1 MNGQILDTIML
12 LNTLIT
18 GNHRVKEGGQFM
30 YQPIQ
35 FKATTLPVRYS
46 TSGSSLRRGFLLIS
60 LALACFALSPPAQAQ
75 LPKIFAADNPSG
87 SLSSGGASIAY
98 LENTMGSDVTLTLDG
113 NTITTKAN
121 RLNIFD
127 KSSGI
132 WAQKVILNPQS
143 QPVSTSQPTPTPSPT
158 SNGLLTGL
166 YAYYKL
172 DEASGAGALDAGLG
186 ARNLIQSNGGGP
198 IGSVPGIINAARSFP
213 GDTMFIRNTS
223 TSDFSPGSNH
233 FFVSFWAKAGS
244 LGQREMEMVS
254 KFTSQVGNREWIVF
268 LDLSTRKAVFFASS
282 DGATVTSVSS
292 AIPFANTTTWYFIVA
307 GWDGTNVKISIN
319 GRPYVTASFP
329 GPIFKGSAF
338 FSIGSENGSLPWIGQ
353 IDEMAVWI
361 GRNDLTISDV
371 QQLYNNGAGFPFSSF
386 H

>member
-1 MNGQILDTIML
+1 
-12 LNTLIT
+12 
-18 GNHRVKEGGQFM
+18 M
-30 YQPIQ
+30 YHPIQ
-35 FKATTLPVRYS
+35 FKTTTLPIKYS
-46 TSGSSLRRGFLLIS
+46 TGRSPLRRGFFLIS
-60 LALACFALSPPAQAQ
+60 LALTCFVLPPPAQAQ
-75 LPKIFAADNPSG
+75 LPNIFAADNPSG
-87 SLSSGGASIAY
+87 SLNSDGANS
-98 LENTMGSDVTLTLDG
+98 
-113 NTITTKAN
+113 
-121 RLNIFD
+121 
-127 KSSGI
+127 
-132 WAQKVILNPQS
+132 QS

-282 DGATVTSVSS
+282 DGATVSSVSS
-292 AIPFANTTTWYFIVA
+292 SIAFANTTTWYFIVA

-319 GRPYVTASFP
+319 GGPYVTASFP
-329 GPIFKGSAF
+329 GPIFKGSALF
-338 FSIGSENGSLPWIGQ
+338 TIGSENGSLPWIGQ
-353 IDEMAVWI
+353 IDEMAIWI

-371 QQLYNNGAGFPFSSF
+371 QQLYNNGAGLPFSSF